1 MSRFMKS
8 SEYAAAVGAGVTP
21 VAHIVAL
28 DALAVIVHPGN
39 PVTGLTLAQLKDIY
53 LGKITHWNQIGGPNV
68 KIVVISR
75 DTNSGTYETFE
86 GTVMQGAKMAGSVEY
101 VGSNGAIRSRVQSTP
116 AALGYVGIGYLDR
129 GVKGLAVEGVAPE
142 IEPVKTGEYPISRPL
157 FLFTNGVPPMGSAL
171 WRFVTLY
178 LSEKG
183 QAIVSAIGFVPVTNY
198 GAGAAPAR
206 GPEPGDGHEY
216 AP

>member
-1 MSRFMKS
+1 MPITVFLR
-8 SEYAAAVGAGVTP
+8 
-21 VAHIVAL
+21 
-28 DALAVIVHPGN
+28 ALAVV
-39 PVTGLTLAQLKDIY
+39 D
-53 LGKITHWNQIGGPNV
+53 
-68 KIVVISR
+68 
-75 DTNSGTYETFE
+75 D
-86 GTVMQGAKMAGSVEY
+86 
-101 VGSNGAIRSRVQSTP
+101 
-116 AALGYVGIGYLDR
+116 GIADPPL
-129 GVKGLAVEGVAPE
+129 
-142 IEPVKTGEYPISRPL
+142 KTGEYPISRPL